1 MRTDPQRIRSGAR
14 NTAQTVR
21 ARIESSGE
29 RLWRLAD
36 FGSLPLT
43 AVAQTLSRLSRQ
55 GVIER
60 LGKGLY
66 YRPRHTAFGPSRPN
80 PVQLRSLITQR
91 KGVFPAG
98 TAATNLLGFT
108 TQNPA
113 RIELATDSTSLP
125 RRFLGKNALVHTRR
139 PPAWRNLPETDAALL
154 DFLRNRGASNELPPR
169 QAVSKLLSY
178 FREPGRFERLV
189 KAGGSEPPRVRA
201 MLGAIGEQIGQ
212 HESALAP
219 LRRSLN
225 PLSRFDFGVLSALA
239 HARRWQAKE
248 RQDHEII

>member
-1 MRTDPQRIRSGAR
+1 MGTDPQRTRSGAT

-21 ARIESSGE
+21 IRIESSGE

-43 AVAQTLSRLSRQ
+43 AVAQTLSPLSPGCHRASGQ
-55 GVIER
+55 GPV
-60 LGKGLY
+60 LPTAAHGV
-66 YRPRHTAFGPSRPN
+66 RPEPAQSGPAEVADHTA
-80 PVQLRSLITQR
+80 

-113 RIELATDSTSLP
+113 RIELATDSPSLP

-154 DFLRNRGASNELPPR
+154 DFLRNRGTSNELLPK
-169 QAVSKLLSY
+169 QAVDKLLAY
-178 FREPGRFERLV
+178 FREPGRFERLI
-189 KAGGSEPPRVRA
+189 KAGASGHPASGPCSVPSASRSVGPTRLRPA
-201 MLGAIGEQIGQ
+201 ATQL
-212 HESALAP
+212 ESALP
-219 LRRSLN
+219 
-225 PLSRFDFGVLSALA
+225 V
-239 HARRWQAKE
+239 
-248 RQDHEII
+248 